1 MYADDTNLTVCSDN
15 INNLQAILNSDLNNI
30 HQWIVANK
38 LTLNVGKTE
47 YMIIGTRQK
56 LKNFSSEMN
65 INISGKNLTQV
76 VSKKVLGIII
86 DDQLRWD
93 EQIDNISNKVSQGIS
108 ILRRAKQFVKRETLQ
123 FLYNSM
129 VQPYFEYCSLVWGN
143 CGESLKEKLQKLQN
157 RAARVITGDTYD
169 IRSKDIFKKLNWK
182 NLSVK
187 RKEKA
192 SVYVSNAITG
202 NCPKNIAEKFK
213 ISNSERYDL
222 RSNNTFLALPKPK
235 TNSMVRTFGYAA
247 AKIWNERNKV
257 E

>member
-1 MYADDTNLTVCSDN
+1 LTACSDD
-15 INNLQAILNSDLNNI
+15 INNLQAILNSDLNNS

-56 LKNFSSEMN
+56 LGGFSSEMN
-65 INISGKNLTQV
+65 INIGGKNLIQV

-93 EQIDNISNKVSQGIS
+93 EQIDNISNKVSQGIGM
-108 ILRRAKQFVKRETLQ
+108 LRRAKQFVKRETLQ

-169 IRSKDIFKKLNWK
+169 IRSKDILKKLNWK
-182 NLSVK
+182 KPIRKKK
-187 RKEKA
+187 RKSKCVCFKSYYRKLPEKY
-192 SVYVSNAITG
+192 S
-202 NCPKNIAEKFK
+202 
-213 ISNSERYDL
+213 
-222 RSNNTFLALPKPK
+222 
-235 TNSMVRTFGYAA
+235 
-247 AKIWNERNKV
+247 
-257 E
+257 